1 MNYGKNQQALLKFL
15 QKHPNRW
22 HKIVR
27 KKAVNTG
34 LSLYKKAIGIDIVT
48 MYLEYPSSNKVTGLI
63 RLNIPQ
69 MLREQ
74 A

>member
-22 HKIVR
+22 HKIKR
-27 KKAVNTG
+27 R
-34 LSLYKKAIGIDIVT
+34 KAIDAARRLSTRGMGIRAYVSGICIGYVQYDA
-48 MYLEYPSSNKVTGLI
+48 
-63 RLNIPQ
+63 PQ

>member
-22 HKIVR
+22 HRIKR
-27 KKAVNTG
+27 R
-34 LSLYKKAIGIDIVT
+34 KAIDAAKSLMNRNIGV
-48 MYLEYPSSNKVTGLI
+48 MYASVNCNAYVQYNA
-63 RLNIPQ
+63 PQ

>member
-1 MNYGKNQQALLKFL
+1 MNYGKNQLALLKFL

-22 HKIVR
+22 HKIER
-27 KKAVNTG
+27 R
-34 LSLYKKAIGIDIVT
+34 KAIAAA
-48 MYLEYPSSNKVTGLI
+48 M
-63 RLNIPQ
+63 RLNSRSMGVRAYTGIMSEVSWCILDTPQ

>member
-22 HKIVR
+22 HRIKR
-27 KKAVNTG
+27 R
-34 LSLYKKAIGIDIVT
+34 KAIDAAKRLMNRDIGIKVFSALYIKTYVKYSIPDI
-48 MYLEYPSSNKVTGLI
+48 L
-63 RLNIPQ
+63 Q
-69 MLREQ
+69 EQ

>member
-22 HKIVR
+22 HRIKR
-27 KKAVNTG
+27 R
-34 LSLYKKAIGIDIVT
+34 KAI
-48 MYLEYPSSNKVTGLI
+48 YAAI
-63 RLNIPQ
+63 RLSSRGIGVRAYTGIMSKVSWCILDIPQ
-69 MLREQ
+69 MLQEQ